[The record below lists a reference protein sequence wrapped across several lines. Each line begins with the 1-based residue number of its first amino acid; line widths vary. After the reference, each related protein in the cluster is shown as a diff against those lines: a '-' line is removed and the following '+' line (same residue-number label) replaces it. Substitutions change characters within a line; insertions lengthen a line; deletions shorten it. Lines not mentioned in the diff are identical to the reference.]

1 MMGFFGFYIDP
12 TYLLIFFI
20 TLVISIAA
28 QVFMSSTYKKWNQVR
43 NGPDLSGTE
52 AGYAIVNRTGL
63 GGGQPVAVQTMETAE
78 LRKLAELRDQGLV
91 TEEEF
96 QAKKSSLN
104 LPKVSDTRVNTS
116 QIEFQR
122 VGGNLTD
129 HYDPRSHTVRL
140 SNGVASRH
148 SVAAMAIVA
157 HELGHAQQH
166 EHNSFL
172 ITMRN
177 FLVPAVSLSPQIA
190 YFLII
195 IGLIFNLAGAFWLGV
210 IFYGLM
216 VLFSIVTLPVE
227 FDASRRGR
235 KLLREAGLMVSKQD
249 EQGSQRVLMA
259 AASTYV
265 AAAVTAILQLLYY
278 ISIGR
283 RRS

>member
-1 MMGFFGFYIDP
+1 MLFFGFYIDP
-12 TYLLIFFI
+12 LYLAIFFI

-28 QVFMSSTYKKWNQVR
+28 QVFMSSTMKKWNQVR

-63 GGGQPVAVQTMETAE
+63 GGGQPVSVTTIETPE
-78 LRKLAELRDQGLV
+78 LRKLAELRDKGLV
-91 TEEEF
+91 TEQEYLT
-96 QAKKSSLN
+96 KKGQIKA
-104 LPKVSDTRVNTS
+104 PQVGDTTVNTS
-116 QIEFQR
+116 EIEFQH
-122 VGGNLTD
+122 VSGNLTD
-129 HYDPRSHTVRL
+129 HYDPRTNTVRL
-140 SNGVASRH
+140 SDGVANRH

-166 EHNSFL
+166 ENNSIL
-172 ITMRN
+172 ISMRN
-177 FLVPAVSLSPQIA
+177 FLLPAVSLSPRIA
-190 YFLII
+190 YFLIF

-227 FDASRRGR
+227 FNASSRGR
-235 KLLREAGLMVSKQD
+235 KLLREAGLMVTQED
-249 EQGSQRVLMA
+249 EVGSQRVLMA
-259 AASTYV
+259 AASTYI

-283 RRS
+283 RRR

>member
-1 MMGFFGFYIDP
+1 
-12 TYLLIFFI
+12 LA
-20 TLVISIAA
+20 ISIAA

-63 GGGQPVAVQTMETAE
+63 GGGRPVSVTTLETPE
-78 LRKLAELRDQGLV
+78 LVKLAELRDQGLV
-91 TEEEF
+91 TEQEYL
-96 QAKKSSLN
+96 AKKSQIK
-104 LPKVSDTRVNTS
+104 LPQVSDTGVNTS
-116 QIEFQR
+116 QIEFQHAS
-122 VGGNLTD
+122 GNLTD
-129 HYDPRSHTVRL
+129 HYDPRTNTVRL
-140 SNGVASRH
+140 SDGVAKRH

-166 EHNSFL
+166 ENNSFL

-177 FLVPAVSLSPQIA
+177 FLVPAVSLSPRIA

-235 KLLREAGLMVSKQD
+235 KLLREAGLMVSEQD
-249 EQGSQRVLMA
+249 ETGSQRVLMA

-265 AAAVTAILQLLYY
+265 AAAVSAVLQLLYY

>member
-1 MMGFFGFYIDP
+1 MSFFGIYIDP
-12 TYLLIFFI
+12 LYLFIFFI
-20 TLVISIAA
+20 TLAISIAA
-28 QVFMSSTYKKWNQVR
+28 QVFMSSTFKKWNQIR

-63 GGGQPVAVQTMETAE
+63 GGGKPVAVSIIETPE
-78 LRKLAELRDQGLV
+78 LRKLAELRDKGV
-91 TEEEF
+91 ITEGEY
-96 QAKKSSLN
+96 QAKRGQIKP
-104 LPKVSDTRVNTS
+104 PKIQDTSINTS
-116 QIEFQR
+116 EIEFQH
-122 VGGNLTD
+122 VSGNLTD
-129 HYDPRSHTVRL
+129 HYDPRTQTVRL
-140 SNGVASRH
+140 SDGVAKRH

-166 EHNSFL
+166 EENSAL
-172 ITMRN
+172 ILMRN
-177 FLVPAVSLSPQIA
+177 FLVPAVSVSPQIA
-190 YFLII
+190 YLLII

-235 KLLREAGLMVSKQD
+235 NLLREAGLMKTDQD
-249 EQGSQRVLMA
+249 KAGSQRVLMA
-259 AASTYV
+259 AASTYI
-265 AAAVTAILQLLYY
+265 AAAITAILQLFYY

>member
-1 MMGFFGFYIDP
+1 MLFSGFYIDP
-12 TYLLIFFI
+12 LYLAIFFI

-28 QVFMSSTYKKWNQVR
+28 QVFMSSTLKKWNQVR

-63 GGGQPVAVQTMETAE
+63 GGGMPVSVTTIETPE
-78 LRKLAELRDQGLV
+78 LKKLAELRDKGLV
-91 TEEEF
+91 TEQEYLT
-96 QAKKSSLN
+96 KKGQIKA
-104 LPKVSDTRVNTS
+104 PQVGDTTVNTS
-116 QIEFQR
+116 EIEFQHIS
-122 VGGNLTD
+122 GNLTD
-129 HYDPRSHTVRL
+129 HYDPRTNTVRL
-140 SNGVASRH
+140 SDGVANRH

-166 EHNSFL
+166 EHNSIL

-177 FLVPAVSLSPQIA
+177 FLLPAVSLSPRIA
-190 YFLII
+190 YFLIF

-227 FDASRRGR
+227 FNASSRGR
-235 KLLREAGLMVSKQD
+235 KLLREAGLMVTQED
-249 EQGSQRVLMA
+249 EAGSQRVLMA

-283 RRS
+283 RRR

>member
-1 MMGFFGFYIDP
+1 MMFFGFYIDP
-12 TYLLIFFI
+12 LYLVIFII
-20 TLVISIAA
+20 TLGISIAA
-28 QVFMSSTYKKWNQVR
+28 QVFMSSTMKKWNQVR

-63 GGGQPVAVQTMETAE
+63 GGGSPVSVTTIETPE
-78 LRKLAELRDQGLV
+78 LRKLSELRDKGVV
-91 TEEEF
+91 TEQEYLT
-96 QAKKSSLN
+96 KKGQIKA
-104 LPKVSDTRVNTS
+104 PQVGDTTVNTS
-116 QIEFQR
+116 EIEFQH
-122 VGGNLTD
+122 VSGNLTD
-129 HYDPRSHTVRL
+129 HYDPRTNTVRL
-140 SNGVASRH
+140 SDGVANRH

-166 EHNSFL
+166 EHNSIL

-177 FLVPAVSLSPQIA
+177 FLLPAVSLSPRIA
-190 YFLII
+190 YFLIF
-195 IGLIFNLAGAFWLGV
+195 IGLIFNLASAFWLGV

-227 FDASRRGR
+227 FNASSRGR
-235 KLLREAGLMVSKQD
+235 KLLREAELMVTQED
-249 EQGSQRVLMA
+249 EAGSQRVLMA

-283 RRS
+283 RRR

>member
-1 MMGFFGFYIDP
+1 MGFFGLYIDP

-20 TLVISIAA
+20 TLAISIAA

-63 GGGQPVAVQTMETAE
+63 GGGRPVAVQPMETAE

-91 TEEEF
+91 SEEEF

-140 SNGVASRH
+140 SEGVASRH
-148 SVAAMAIVA
+148 SVASMAIVA

-235 KLLREAGLMVSKQD
+235 KLLREAGLMVSEQD
-249 EQGSQRVLMA
+249 EHGSQRVLMA

-265 AAAVTAILQLLYY
+265 AAAVTAVLQLLYY

>member
-1 MMGFFGFYIDP
+1 MGLFGFYIDP

-20 TLVISIAA
+20 TLAISIAA

-52 AGYAIVNRTGL
+52 TGYAIVNRTGL
-63 GGGQPVAVQTMETAE
+63 GGGRPVSVSTIETPE
-78 LRKLAELRDQGLV
+78 LKKLTDLRDQGLL
-91 TEEEF
+91 TGQEF
-96 QAKKSSLN
+96 EIKKSQIQ
-104 LPKVSDTRVNTS
+104 LPQVSDTGINTS

-122 VGGNLTD
+122 ASGHLTD
-129 HYDPRSHTVRL
+129 HYDPRTNTVRL
-140 SNGVASRH
+140 SDGVAKRH

-177 FLVPAVSLSPQIA
+177 FLVPAVTLSPQIA

-195 IGLIFNLAGAFWLGV
+195 IGLVFNLAGAFWLGV

-235 KLLREAGLMVSKQD
+235 QLLRDSDLMVSEHD
-249 EQGSQRVLMA
+249 EKGSQRVLMA

-265 AAAVTAILQLLYY
+265 AAAVTAVLQLLYY

>member
-1 MMGFFGFYIDP
+1 MMFFGFYIDP
-12 TYLLIFFI
+12 LYLVIFII
-20 TLVISIAA
+20 TLGISIAA
-28 QVFMSSTYKKWNQVR
+28 QVFMSSTMKKWNQVR
-43 NGPDLSGTE
+43 NGSDLSGTE

-63 GGGQPVAVQTMETAE
+63 GGGSPVSVTTIETPE
-78 LRKLAELRDQGLV
+78 LRKLSELRDKGVV
-91 TEEEF
+91 TEQEYLT
-96 QAKKSSLN
+96 KKGQIKA
-104 LPKVSDTRVNTS
+104 PHVGDTTVNTS
-116 QIEFQR
+116 EIEFQH
-122 VGGNLTD
+122 VSGHLTD
-129 HYDPRSHTVRL
+129 HYDPRTNTVRL
-140 SNGVASRH
+140 SDGVANRH

-166 EHNSFL
+166 EHNSIL

-177 FLVPAVSLSPQIA
+177 FLLPAVSLSPRIA
-190 YFLII
+190 YFLIF

-227 FDASRRGR
+227 FNASSRGR
-235 KLLREAGLMVSKQD
+235 KLLREAGLMVTQED
-249 EQGSQRVLMA
+249 EAGSQRVLMA

-283 RRS
+283 RRR

>member
-1 MMGFFGFYIDP
+1 MLFFGFYIDP
-12 TYLLIFFI
+12 LYLAIFFI

-28 QVFMSSTYKKWNQVR
+28 QVFMSSTFKKWNQVR

-63 GGGQPVAVQTMETAE
+63 GGGKPVSVTTIETPE
-78 LRKLAELRDQGLV
+78 LRKLAELRDKGLV
-91 TEEEF
+91 TDQEYLT
-96 QAKKSSLN
+96 KKGQIKA
-104 LPKVSDTRVNTS
+104 PQVGDTTVNTS
-116 QIEFQR
+116 EIEFQH
-122 VGGNLTD
+122 VAGNLTD
-129 HYDPRSHTVRL
+129 HYDPRTNTVRL
-140 SNGVASRH
+140 SDGVANRH

-166 EHNSFL
+166 ENNSIL

-177 FLVPAVSLSPQIA
+177 FLLPAVSLSPRIA
-190 YFLII
+190 YFLIF

-227 FDASRRGR
+227 FNASSRGR
-235 KLLREAGLMVSKQD
+235 KLLREAGLMVTQD
-249 EQGSQRVLMA
+249 DEAGSQRVLMA
-259 AASTYV
+259 AASTYI
-265 AAAVTAILQLLYY
+265 AAAVTAVLQLLYY

-283 RRS
+283 RRR

>member
-1 MMGFFGFYIDP
+1 MSFFGIYIDP
-12 TYLLIFFI
+12 LYLFIFFI
-20 TLVISIAA
+20 TLAISIAA
-28 QVFMSSTYKKWNQVR
+28 QVFMSSTFKKWNQIR

-63 GGGQPVAVQTMETAE
+63 GGGKPVAVSIIETPE
-78 LRKLAELRDQGLV
+78 LRKLAELRDKGV
-91 TEEEF
+91 ITEGEY
-96 QAKKSSLN
+96 QAKRGQIKP
-104 LPKVSDTRVNTS
+104 PKIQDTSVNTS
-116 QIEFQR
+116 EIEFQH
-122 VGGNLTD
+122 VSGNLTD
-129 HYDPRSHTVRL
+129 HYDPRTQTVRL
-140 SNGVASRH
+140 SDGVAKRH

-166 EHNSFL
+166 EENSAL
-172 ITMRN
+172 ISMRN
-177 FLVPAVSLSPQIA
+177 FLVPAVSVSPQIA
-190 YFLII
+190 YLLII

-235 KLLREAGLMVSKQD
+235 NLLREAGLMKTDQD
-249 EQGSQRVLMA
+249 KAGSQRVLMA
-259 AASTYV
+259 AASTYIT
-265 AAAVTAILQLLYY
+265 AAITAILQLFYY

>member
-1 MMGFFGFYIDP
+1 MGFFGLYIDP

-20 TLVISIAA
+20 TLAISIAA

-63 GGGQPVAVQTMETAE
+63 GGARPVPVTTLEIPE
-78 LRKLAELRDQGLV
+78 LVKLAELRDQGLV
-91 TEEEF
+91 TEQEYL
-96 QAKKSSLN
+96 AKKSQIKI
-104 LPKVSDTRVNTS
+104 PQVSDTGVNTS
-116 QIEFQR
+116 QIEFQHAS
-122 VGGNLTD
+122 GNLTD
-129 HYDPRSHTVRL
+129 HYDPRTNTVRL
-140 SNGVASRH
+140 SDGVAKRH

-166 EHNSFL
+166 ENNSFL

-177 FLVPAVSLSPQIA
+177 FLVPAVSLSPKIA
-190 YFLII
+190 YFLIF

-210 IFYGLM
+210 VFYGLM

-235 KLLREAGLMVSKQD
+235 KLLREAGLMVNEQD
-249 EQGSQRVLMA
+249 ETGSQRVLMA

-265 AAAVTAILQLLYY
+265 AAAVSAVLQLLYY